1 MVESEHICVHAHA
14 QIHMSCCC
22 GHSGRPVSTHR
33 RISDSVSACEE
44 GQQLLECSGGKGV
57 GAVFLV
63 VKAAL
68 GERYL
73 GVLIVQCS
81 NWRRRERR
89 GKEEPRTSSL
99 CALDSFGFMILEWL
113 CQPGLMTAVSDG
125 EVKSTE
131 NMF

>member
-1 MVESEHICVHAHA
+1 MCTCTCTDTHV
-14 QIHMSCCC
+14 SCCC

-63 VKAAL
+63 VKAAF
-68 GERYL
+68 GERCL
-73 GVLIVQCS
+73 GVLIVQCL